1 MRRLI
6 YQGPKN
12 RGDMNDYCRNCNSR
26 RNCLL
31 EGECIKSGE
40 PLCVPD
46 PMQRSCLDAQ
56 PESEPVTDEP
66 PHLADRRLAEIRR
79 NLSGQMQFAT
89 ELRDEARKGDPVW
102 HRNEGVRVGLF
113 NAICAIDN
121 ATAPAAEAREERPSG
136 RPNDQGHRSGGDNT

>member
-1 MRRLI
+1 MESK
-6 YQGPKN
+6 YECSN
-12 RGDMNDYCRNCNSR
+12 CGDGFDS
-26 RNCLL
+26 
-31 EGECIKSGE
+31 
-40 PLCVPD
+40 LCQLQNHESD
-46 PMQRSCLDAQ
+46 CASSSMQRSCLAAQ
-56 PESEPVTDEP
+56 PEDSPVTDEP

-136 RPNDQGHRSGGDNT
+136 RPNSSNERTKVLFNKEEANE

>member
-1 MRRLI
+1 MNILKDLKYWFIDRPVLKWERLMSE
-6 YQGPKN
+6 
-12 RGDMNDYCRNCNSR
+12 RAS
-26 RNCLL
+26 L
-31 EGECIKSGE
+31 S
-40 PLCVPD
+40 V
-46 PMQRSCLDAQ
+46 QRSCLAAQ
-56 PESEPVTDEP
+56 PSDEPVTDEP

-136 RPNDQGHRSGGDNT
+136 RPNDPDQTAL